1 MVKLGK
7 TFGNL
12 MIDVK
17 VSNKK
22 LKERAVRLISLITG
36 CDKLLA
42 EEALTLSH
50 NRVKQAILYLKK
62 GLDFD
67 SATELLKI
75 NKNYLSKALA

>member
-36 CDKLLA
+36 CDKPLA

>member
-12 MIDVK
+12 MVDVK

-22 LKERAVRLISLITG
+22 LKERAIRLISLITN
-36 CDKLLA
+36 CDKASA
-42 EEALTLSH
+42 EEALTLS
-50 NRVKQAILYLKK
+50 NNKVKQAILYIKK

-67 SATELLKI
+67 SATDLLKA
-75 NKNYLSKALA
+75 NEDYLSRAL